1 MRKRL
6 NNIFFALGLIA
17 VVVMLI
23 TFDVSFAYLWQCICR
38 AGYWIAAILG
48 LWMALY
54 VMNAMAWRACIGG
67 VKPPFVIIYKLTI
80 TGFALNY
87 ASPCGLAGGE
97 AYRIMELSKYT
108 GVQRATSSVILFA
121 MMHVF
126 SHFWFWL
133 TGVVLYLALSA
144 AGDVTMNV
152 GMAIVLALVVAFCYV
167 GIYFFVKGY
176 KNGMV
181 VKFMGFLSHVPGLRR
196 WAAGFCERHRDD
208 LSKIDRQIAQ
218 LHSQE
223 KRAFYTSFL
232 LEYVGRLCQCF
243 EIMFML
249 LLFGVDCGGGF
260 SGLALTY
267 LHALLILAFTSL
279 FANLLGFMP
288 LQLGGREGGF
298 AMSVSQLG
306 MSSEI
311 AMFVS
316 IICRAREIFW
326 TIIGLAL
333 IKIAPSTVLNTESNY
348 ERHE

>member
-6 NNIFFALGLIA
+6 NNIFFVLGLIA
-17 VVVMLI
+17 VVVMLV
-23 TFDVSFAYLWQCICR
+23 TFDVSFAELWRCICR

-48 LWMALY
+48 LWLFLY
-54 VMNAMAWRACIGG
+54 FMNAMAWRACIPLH
-67 VKPPFVIIYKLTI
+67 KPPFIILYKLTI

-87 ASPCGLAGGE
+87 ASPMGLVGGE
-97 AYRIMELSKYT
+97 AYRIMELSRYI
-108 GVQRATSSVILFA
+108 GVRRATSSVILFA
-121 MMHVF
+121 MMHIF
-126 SHFWFWL
+126 SHFWFWI
-133 TGVVLYLALSA
+133 TGVATYIVLSVV
-144 AGDVTMNV
+144 GVVTMSV
-152 GMAIVLALVVAFCYV
+152 GMGIVLFLVLCFCYV

-181 VKFMGFLSHVPGLRR
+181 VKFMNFLGKLPGLRG
-196 WAAGFCERHRDD
+196 WATGFLGRHEDD
-208 LSKIDRQIAQ
+208 LVKIDSQIAE
-218 LHSQE
+218 LHNQE
-223 KRAFYTSFL
+223 KRAFYTSFF

-249 LLFGVDCGGGF
+249 LLFGIDCGGGW
-260 SGLALTY
+260 SGILLTY
-267 LHALLILAFTSL
+267 LHAFMILAFTSL

-326 TIIGLAL
+326 TLVGLSL
-333 IKIAPSTVLNTESNY
+333 IKISTSPKVEEEY
-348 ERHE
+348 ERQQE